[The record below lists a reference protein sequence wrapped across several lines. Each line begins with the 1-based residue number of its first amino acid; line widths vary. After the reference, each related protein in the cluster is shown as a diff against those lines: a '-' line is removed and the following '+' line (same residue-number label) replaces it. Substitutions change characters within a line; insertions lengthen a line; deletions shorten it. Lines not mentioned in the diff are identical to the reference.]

1 MGIKCIDTRQRNK
14 PYNKSFNSSYITH
27 SNNNNSYFKNLSQT
41 IRAETNAIKENKNN
55 FSNDNINNSISD
67 IDIVL
72 DNHNK
77 IRNKYK
83 LKKLELN
90 DELNE
95 LAQKYADKCAET
107 ESLDHCPCL
116 YKGQVIGENIREIN
130 YGNYDLSKICDIWNN
145 EEKNYD
151 FSNPIFK
158 SDCSHFTQIIWK
170 GTASVGFGIS
180 TSASG
185 KRYFVAFYFPAGNIF
200 DKFKENIPIS

>member
-1 MGIKCIDTRQRNK
+1 MGIACTNPGRRKRSNDS
-14 PYNKSFNSSYITH
+14 KSNNSSYMTH
-27 SNNNNSYFKNLSQT
+27 SKNNNSNFNNLTQS
-41 IRAETNAIKENKNN
+41 IPSERNAKNN
-55 FSNDNINNSISD
+55 ISNDNINNSISD

-77 IRNKYK
+77 IRSKYK
-83 LKKLELN
+83 LEKLELN

>member
-1 MGIKCIDTRQRNK
+1 MGIACTANPGRKKR
-14 PYNKSFNSSYITH
+14 PYDSKSYNSSYITH
-27 SNNNNSYFKNLSQT
+27 SKNNNFNFNNLTQS
-41 IRAETNAIKENKNN
+41 IPSERNAKNN
-55 FSNDNINNSISD
+55 ISNDNINNSISD

-77 IRNKYK
+77 IRSKYK
-83 LKKLELN
+83 LEKLELN

-200 DKFKENIPIS
+200 DKFKENIPIP

>member
-1 MGIKCIDTRQRNK
+1 MGIACTNPGRRKRSNDS
-14 PYNKSFNSSYITH
+14 KSNNSSYMTH
-27 SNNNNSYFKNLSQT
+27 SKNNNSNFNNLTQS
-41 IRAETNAIKENKNN
+41 IPSERNAKNN
-55 FSNDNINNSISD
+55 ISNDNINNSISD

-77 IRNKYK
+77 IRSKYK
-83 LKKLELN
+83 LEKLELN

-130 YGNYDLSKICDIWNN
+130 DAKFDLSKICNIWNN

-151 FSNPIFK
+151 LSNPIFK
-158 SDCSHFTQIIWK
+158 SDCSHFTQLIWK
-170 GTASVGFGIS
+170 DTALVGFGIS

-200 DKFKENIPIS
+200 DKFKENIPIP

>member
-1 MGIKCIDTRQRNK
+1 MGIACTNPGRRKRSNDS
-14 PYNKSFNSSYITH
+14 KSNNSSYMTH
-27 SNNNNSYFKNLSQT
+27 SKNNNSNFNNLTQS
-41 IRAETNAIKENKNN
+41 IPSERNAKNN
-55 FSNDNINNSISD
+55 ISNDNINNSISD

>member
-1 MGIKCIDTRQRNK
+1 MGIACTNPGRRKRSNDS
-14 PYNKSFNSSYITH
+14 KSNNSSYMTH
-27 SNNNNSYFKNLSQT
+27 SKNNNSNFNNLTQS
-41 IRAETNAIKENKNN
+41 IPSERNAKNN
-55 FSNDNINNSISD
+55 ISNDNINNSISD

-77 IRNKYK
+77 IRSKYK
-83 LKKLELN
+83 LEKLELN

-200 DKFKENIPIS
+200 DKFKENIPIP